1 MSWDRRTPAQQDK
14 DQQQAVRA
22 QLVDA
27 IGPFS
32 PFWRERFRAL
42 GTTASKVAADLSTI
56 APVGERDV
64 CPDGNPGGAAA
75 LVLQAGE
82 SGWALHAEG
91 PQLRKALTSRLAKP
105 GSYSAVVE
113 ADTRPTS
120 FVFAGLGLRYPVAS
134 TRHDLDVVA
143 RAGARLWRVL
153 GLTRDDVLVA
163 AMAPEAS
170 ATYQGLSLAALGAG
184 SPALFPGDD
193 PDEVAAALSLVPATV
208 LAVHT
213 DTAEDTLDDL
223 DEAGAALGSIRTVL
237 LVGAPSDTE
246 RRAVADALSRAG
258 VSARALAV
266 HVPEGHRLLWG
277 ECAEGSG
284 LHTYPDLEI
293 VHLVDAETGE
303 TNDGQGPDEV
313 VITQLGMRGSALLR
327 WRTADLA
334 DGLETSPCRCGRT
347 VPRLVG
353 VRRHA
358 LVPLLALR
366 SGHRGVD
373 LRGLAAALDGRA
385 DVADWRIVVG
395 PSPRDAHDE
404 VVVHVVPGAGADGSD
419 VAVAVARD
427 VRSAAGLLPTQVV
440 VNEDGDLPDGD
451 RISRRVHARA

>member
-1 MSWDRRTPAQQDK
+1 MWDKRSTAQQAK
-14 DQQQAVRA
+14 AQQAALQA

-27 IGPFS
+27 VGPFS
-32 PFWRERFRAL
+32 PFWRERFKVL
-42 GTTASKVAADLSTI
+42 GTTAAQAAADLTKV

-64 CPDGNPGGAAA
+64 CPDGDPRGAAA

-91 PQLRKALTSRLAKP
+91 PRLRKALAARVARPS
-105 GSYSAVVE
+105 SYQSTVE

-120 FVFAGLGLRYPVAS
+120 FVFAGLGVRYPVAS

-143 RAGARLWRVL
+143 RAGARLWQVL

-193 PDEVAAALSLVPATV
+193 PDEVATALQLVPATV
-208 LAVHT
+208 LALHT
-213 DTAEDTLDDL
+213 DTAEETLDDL
-223 DEAGAALGSIRTVL
+223 DEAGAALSTVRTVL
-237 LVGAPSDTE
+237 LVGAPSEAE
-246 RRAVADALSRAG
+246 RAAVREALTRVGISPRL
-258 VSARALAV
+258 LAV

-284 LHTYPDLEI
+284 LHTYPDLE
-293 VHLVDAETGE
+293 VVQLVDAETGE

-313 VITQLGMRGSALLR
+313 VVTQLGMRGSALLR
-327 WRTADLA
+327 WRTGDLA
-334 DGLETSPCRCGRT
+334 DALETTACRCGRT
-347 VPRLVG
+347 VPRLAG

-366 SGHRGVD
+366 TGHKGVD

-385 DVADWRIVVG
+385 DLADWRIVVG
-395 PSPRDAHDE
+395 PSPRDEHDE
-404 VVVHVVPGAGADGSD
+404 VVVHVVPQQGQDQAD

-427 VRSAAGLLPTQVV
+427 VRVAAGLLPTQVV
-440 VNEDGDLPDGD
+440 VTEAADLPDGD
-451 RISRRVHARA
+451 RISRRVHQRV

>member
-1 MSWDRRTPAQQDK
+1 MWDRRTTAQQAK
-14 DQQQAVRA
+14 DQHDAVRS
-22 QLVDA
+22 QLVHA

-32 PFWRERFRAL
+32 PFWRERFKAL
-42 GTTASKVAADLSTI
+42 GTTATKAAEDLAAI

-64 CPDGNPGGAAA
+64 CPDGDPNGAAS

-91 PQLRKALTSRLAKP
+91 PRLRKALATRLSRP
-105 GSYSAVVE
+105 GSYSSVVE

-120 FVFAGLGLRYPVAS
+120 FVFAGLGLRYPIAS
-134 TRHDLDVVA
+134 TRHDLDVIA
-143 RAGARLWRVL
+143 RVGSRLWQVL

-193 PDEVAAALSLVPATV
+193 PDEVAAALRLVPATV
-208 LAVHT
+208 LALHT
-213 DTAEDTLDDL
+213 DTAEETLDDL

-237 LVGAPSDTE
+237 LVGAPSGSE
-246 RRAVADALSRAG
+246 RAAVGDALTRAG
-258 VSARALAV
+258 ASARVLAV

-284 LHTYPDLEI
+284 LHTYPDLE
-293 VHLVDAETGE
+293 VVQLVDPETGE

-313 VITQLGMRGSALLR
+313 VVTQLGMRGSALLR
-327 WRTADLA
+327 WRTGDLA
-334 DGLETSPCRCGRT
+334 DSLDTATCRCGRT

-366 SGHRGVD
+366 SGHKGVD

-395 PSPRDAHDE
+395 PSPRDEHDE
-404 VVVHVVPGAGADGSD
+404 VVVHVVPGGGADAAD

-427 VRSAAGLLPTQVV
+427 VRAAAGLLPTQVV
-440 VNEDGDLPDGD
+440 VNEDGELPDGD
-451 RISRRVHARA
+451 RLSRRVQLRA